1 MLTPYEMNYVNYVN
15 LRSLELMEDSPTRV
29 CLGLERRPILNQ
41 ANIEDK
47 RKDMKQK
54 RTILTTLIGVCI
66 VCIIAFSYGQ
76 KSTAS
81 ENIVLRISTPKG
93 YYKLGELI
101 PVSVKITNESSDAVY
116 IPSNS
121 LDEVGIKIATN
132 ENTGYKYYVGQG
144 QNYVLDGIYPDIKIN
159 PTETISKQKTIL
171 WNHKPEVS
179 HLNADAAKPLLKGKI
194 LNDYAFSKQGIYF
207 LKAFIMSLKDGRR
220 VEVESEPIQVK
231 IDEPIGEDLAV
242 WNDIKVNGNIGY
254 LIQYGDLPMSIRK
267 TEERVNLQNE
277 VQRIIENHQN
287 SFYSEVLRQSLA
299 TFRANE
305 EKRKALKEKYS
316 QKPNY

>member
-1 MLTPYEMNYVNYVN
+1 MNYVNYVN

-76 KSTAS
+76 KLTAS
-81 ENIVLRISTPKG
+81 ENIDLRNSSPKL
-93 YYKLGELI
+93 YYKLWEVI

-132 ENTGYKYYVGQG
+132 ENTG
-144 QNYVLDGIYPDIKIN
+144 
-159 PTETISKQKTIL
+159 
-171 WNHKPEVS
+171 
-179 HLNADAAKPLLKGKI
+179 
-194 LNDYAFSKQGIYF
+194 
-207 LKAFIMSLKDGRR
+207 
-220 VEVESEPIQVK
+220 
-231 IDEPIGEDLAV
+231 
-242 WNDIKVNGNIGY
+242 
-254 LIQYGDLPMSIRK
+254 
-267 TEERVNLQNE
+267 
-277 VQRIIENHQN
+277 
-287 SFYSEVLRQSLA
+287 
-299 TFRANE
+299 
-305 EKRKALKEKYS
+305 
-316 QKPNY
+316 